1 MNPIREDYI
10 TIVIRNHYFK
20 SKNFNLEEI
29 MDYFSGENKV
39 SLDVKVLE
47 KRIEKIK
54 NEIEGSN
61 KKKD

>member
-10 TIVIRNHYFK
+10 TITIRNHYYK

-29 MDYFSGENKV
+29 MNYFSGENKV
-39 SLDVKVLE
+39 SLDEDVLK
-47 KRIEKIK
+47 KRIEKVK

>member
-39 SLDVKVLE
+39 SLDEKVLE

-61 KKKD
+61 KKEN

>member
-39 SLDVKVLE
+39 SLDEKVLE

>member
-1 MNPIREDYI
+1 MNHTREDYI
-10 TIVIRNHYFK
+10 TIIIRNHYFK
-20 SKNFNLEEI
+20 AKNFNLEEI

-39 SLDVKVLE
+39 SLDEEVLK

-61 KKKD
+61 KKKN

>member
-1 MNPIREDYI
+1 MKPIREDYI

-39 SLDVKVLE
+39 SLDEKVLE

-54 NEIEGSN
+54 NEIEGFN

>member
-20 SKNFNLEEI
+20 YKNFNLEEI

-39 SLDVKVLE
+39 SLDEKVLE

-54 NEIEGSN
+54 NEIERSN